1 MPKDV
6 RKAVSLF
13 MESAEQK
20 NEYAAYQLGKLYL
33 AGEDIPKDVD
43 TAIRW
48 LTEAAD
54 QNNQYAQYLLGKLY
68 LCGRDVPRDREKAI
82 LFLQASAHREISTP
96 SFSSTIWTRFVTRLL
111 FWQPPV
117 CCTGWRICS
126 GRTIRKQ
133 LAAVHSTSTGSAGV
147 SWRRRNRRRDT
158 NGMTENPFNRLF
170 DRRCIMSGY
179 VYLQTIRNSGPTR
192 LIWRIFLCVRESG
205 FCVPAG
211 RSVWTATTASRCGG
225 MNGMIMPPGRAVL
238 PLTLCRCSMAEA
250 SRMQLPCC

>member
-82 LFLQASAHREISTP
+82 LFLQASAAQGNIYVQFFLDHLDSFRDP
-96 SFSSTIWTRFVTRLL
+96 SAFLAATRLL
-111 FWQPPV
+111 HRLENLFREDYQKAAGGSPFH
-117 CCTGWRICS
+117 ID
-126 GRTIRKQ
+126 RK
-133 LAAVHSTSTGSAGV
+133 
-147 SWRRRNRRRDT
+147 RRRKLAEKKQAQGHKRD
-158 NGMTENPFNRLF
+158 
-170 DRRCIMSGY
+170 DREP
-179 VYLQTIRNSGPTR
+179 VQQT
-192 LIWRIFLCVRESG
+192 F
-205 FCVPAG
+205 
-211 RSVWTATTASRCGG
+211 
-225 MNGMIMPPGRAVL
+225 
-238 PLTLCRCSMAEA
+238 
-250 SRMQLPCC
+250 